1 MSTNVESWG
10 DVASLGAIYPF
21 PGIEWLLVLVAVI
34 LWLGW
39 HGWHVRSEN
48 AEYDEALRHYREIG
62 LDKALD
68 HRGNHDGA
76 VGGR

>member
-1 MSTNVESWG
+1 MSTGVTSWTG
-10 DVASLGAIYPF
+10 AAELGAIYPF
-21 PGIEWLLVLVAVI
+21 VGIEWLLVIVGVV

-39 HGWHVRSEN
+39 HAWHIRSEGR
-48 AEYDEALRHYREIG
+48 EYDAALRHYREVG

-68 HRGNHDGA
+68 HRGNHDGM

>member
-39 HGWHVRSEN
+39 HGWHIRSEN
-48 AEYDEALRHYREIG
+48 AEYDDALRHYREVG

-68 HRGNHDGA
+68 HRGNHDGM